1 MAKET
6 MSIVKANDIQ
16 LEKIEHPTNLFR
28 GRVFAKLYMKRSNAY
43 RNVLVRIDSCN
54 KVLFKFDLPQI
65 TVVRTRWQ

>member
-1 MAKET
+1 

-16 LEKIEHPTNLFR
+16 LEKIEHPANLFR

-54 KVLFKFDLPQI
+54 KSYLIKFYLPQI
-65 TVVRTRWQ
+65 TVVRTRSQ